1 MMNRSCTLKKSF
13 TNPPNERMIGGPKT
27 KKKIRPEKKPRYYDK
42 ADPDE
47 EQENED

>member
-1 MMNRSCTLKKSF
+1 MIRTLKRSF
-13 TNPPNERMIGGPKT
+13 TSPEEERMIGGPKT
-27 KKKIRPEKKPRYYDK
+27 KKKIKPKTKPRYYDK